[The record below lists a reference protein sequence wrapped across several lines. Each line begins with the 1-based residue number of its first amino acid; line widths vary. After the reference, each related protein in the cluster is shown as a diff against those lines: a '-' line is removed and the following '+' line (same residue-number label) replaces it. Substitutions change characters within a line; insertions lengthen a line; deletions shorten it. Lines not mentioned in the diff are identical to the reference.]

1 MCDLIRLDN
10 ALAQS
15 AEGDMT
21 TAAGMRVANDFCGV
35 GDDVWV
41 CLRKAGEEEGGRR
54 GGRREVR
61 GKKRNGPRRR
71 KDESGL

>member
-15 AEGDMT
+15 AEGYMT

-41 CLRKAGEEEGGRR
+41 CLRKRGEEEEGRR
-54 GGRREVR
+54 GGRSEMDH
-61 GKKRNGPRRR
+61 G
-71 KDESGL
+71 DERTRVDCERVIR